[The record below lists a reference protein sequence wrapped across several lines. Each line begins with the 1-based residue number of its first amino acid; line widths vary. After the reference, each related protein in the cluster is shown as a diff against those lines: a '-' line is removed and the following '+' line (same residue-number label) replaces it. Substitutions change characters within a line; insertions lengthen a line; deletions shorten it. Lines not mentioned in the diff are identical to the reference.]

1 MNPLVQSCSHS
12 RKSYDRYMT
21 WTSGN
26 SPIKLGSDT
35 LLLHF
40 LDYLSHRI
48 TLAPLRT
55 TRKKNLEPINR

>member
-21 WTSGN
+21 GN
-26 SPIKLGSDT
+26 SPIKLGSET

-40 LDYLSHRI
+40 LGYLSHRNN
-48 TLAPLRT
+48 PSPT
-55 TRKKNLEPINR
+55 THNKKEKC